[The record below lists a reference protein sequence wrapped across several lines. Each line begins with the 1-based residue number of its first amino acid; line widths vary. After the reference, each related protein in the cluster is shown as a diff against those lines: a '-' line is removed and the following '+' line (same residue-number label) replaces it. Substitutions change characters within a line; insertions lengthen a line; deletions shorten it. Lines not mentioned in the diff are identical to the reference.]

1 MSNLVS
7 VINKSMKYQCI
18 GISLPEATVSTTP
31 VVGRTNMLTI
41 VPDHGWPLYTSLVQ
55 ILVENGDLDAVWHE
69 LNSVVTLDDGY
80 VQTTLTF
87 NTLAGAQGYYN
98 LVVDENLDVRVPSKV
113 RNNKIVEVQDDGT
126 FVQTITQSNTPT

>member
-18 GISLPEATVSTTP
+18 GISLPEATLRFTP
-31 VVGRTNMLTI
+31 VVSQTSMLTI
-41 VPDHGWPLYTSLVQ
+41 GPDHGWPLFTSLVQ
-55 ILVENGDLDAVWHE
+55 VLVENGDLDAVWHE
-69 LNSVVTLDDGY
+69 LNSIMPLDDGY

-113 RNNKIVEVQDDGT
+113 RSNKIVEVQDDGT
-126 FVQTITQSNTPT
+126 FVQIITQSNTST